1 MSLKGAWLH
10 HVTHFKFW
18 TPPSISK
25 ERLKLELSK
34 FGTPVGYIKSYE
46 TNKNHPQSG
55 VVMVT

>member
-10 HVTHFKFW
+10 HVTHFK
-18 TPPSISK
+18 SISK